1 MRSGAFKPASQRA
14 LRSGSPGAV
23 AAVIHVAFKIAG
35 IGSETSMSRSLAK
48 LVFLAACLV
57 AMGGWIWLLGIGIK
71 WLVVKI

>member
-1 MRSGAFKPASQRA
+1 LSRLKTSLEQVPRRFFTDD
-14 LRSGSPGAV
+14 AV

-35 IGSETSMSRSLAK
+35 IGTETSMSRSLAK

>member
-1 MRSGAFKPASQRA
+1 MRPGAFKPTSERA
-14 LRSGSPGAV
+14 LRSGSCAV

-35 IGSETSMSRSLAK
+35 IGTETSMSRSLAK

>member
-1 MRSGAFKPASQRA
+1 MRPGAFKPASQRA
-14 LRSGSPGAV
+14 PRSGSCAV

-35 IGSETSMSRSLAK
+35 IDTETSMSRSLAK

>member
-1 MRSGAFKPASQRA
+1 MARSAFRRSGVAAAR
-14 LRSGSPGAV
+14 RAV

-35 IGSETSMSRSLAK
+35 IGTETRMSRSLAK
-48 LVFLAACLV
+48 LVFLAASLV